1 MTLRFLAE
9 TRVDAPC
16 EAVWSV
22 LADLPGWSRWNTVS
36 PVSPAALE
44 LGARWT
50 LALHARGA
58 TRHVTVR
65 VVTVEPARALAW
77 RGGVR
82 GLLDVVHG
90 FTLRPDGDGCVITH
104 HETFVGLLAP
114 LVPRVLGARHG
125 DMYGAVNA
133 RLVEA
138 VVSTRR

>member
-1 MTLRFLAE
+1 MTLRFAAE

-16 EAVWSV
+16 DAVWAV

-36 PVSPAALE
+36 PVAPAALE
-44 LGARWT
+44 VGARWT

-65 VVTVEPARALAW
+65 VVTLEPGRALAW
-77 RGGVR
+77 RGGLPV
-82 GLLDVVHG
+82 LLDVVHG
-90 FTLRPDGDGCVITH
+90 FELRPDGDGCVITH
-104 HETFVGLLAP
+104 HEVFQGLLAP
-114 LVPRVLGARHG
+114 LVPRVVGAKHG

-138 VVSTRR
+138 VVSGRH